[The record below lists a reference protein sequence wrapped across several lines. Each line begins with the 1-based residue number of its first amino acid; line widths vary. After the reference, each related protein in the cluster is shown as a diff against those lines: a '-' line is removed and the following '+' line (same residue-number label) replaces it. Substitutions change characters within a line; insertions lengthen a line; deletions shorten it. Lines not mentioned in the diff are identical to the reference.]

1 MTSRVTVYQ
10 LILNASLA
18 KPSRYSRGR
27 IANSKPS
34 NWFRFLLTFSTDFT
48 SCLTTTGSDFT
59 GCLTTTGSDCTGV
72 GVTFEADFLGCL
84 TVVDAFL
91 VLLLRGAVA
100 AVGIITKNQRINEGM
115 RNCNFSSVMP

>member
-48 SCLTTTGSDFT
+48 SSLTTTGSDFT
-59 GCLTTTGSDCTGV
+59 GCLTTTGSDFTGV
-72 GVTFEADFLGCL
+72 GVTFEADLLGCL
-84 TVVDAFL
+84 TVVADAFL
-91 VLLLRGAVA
+91 VLLLRVVAV
-100 AVGIITKNQRINEGM
+100 AVGIVNQIKE
-115 RNCNFSSVMP
+115 

>member
-48 SCLTTTGSDFT
+48 SS
-59 GCLTTTGSDCTGV
+59 LTTTGSDCTGV
-72 GVTFEADFLGCL
+72 GVTLEADFLGCL
-84 TVVDAFL
+84 TDVDAL
-91 VLLLRGAVA
+91 RVLLLRGAVA
-100 AVGIITKNQRINEGM
+100 AVGIVNQIKE
-115 RNCNFSSVMP
+115 

>member
-48 SCLTTTGSDFT
+48 SF
-59 GCLTTTGSDCTGV
+59 LTTTGSDCTGV
-72 GVTFEADFLGCL
+72 GVTLEADFLGCL
-84 TVVDAFL
+84 TVADAFL
-91 VLLLRGAVA
+91 VLLLRVVAV
-100 AVGIITKNQRINEGM
+100 AVGIVNQIKE
-115 RNCNFSSVMP
+115 

>member
-34 NWFRFLLTFSTDFT
+34 NWFRFLLTFSTDST
-48 SCLTTTGSDFT
+48 SFLTTTGSDFT

-84 TVVDAFL
+84 TVVADAFL
-91 VLLLRGAVA
+91 VLLLRVVAV
-100 AVGIITKNQRINEGM
+100 AVGIVNQIKE
-115 RNCNFSSVMP
+115 

>member
-48 SCLTTTGSDFT
+48 SSLTTTGSGVLVTFLRLVPS
-59 GCLTTTGSDCTGV
+59 GKLITTGSDCTGV
-72 GVTFEADFLGCL
+72 GVTFEADLLGCL
-84 TVVDAFL
+84 TVVADAFL
-91 VLLLRGAVA
+91 VLLLRVVAV
-100 AVGIITKNQRINEGM
+100 AVGIVNQIKE
-115 RNCNFSSVMP
+115 